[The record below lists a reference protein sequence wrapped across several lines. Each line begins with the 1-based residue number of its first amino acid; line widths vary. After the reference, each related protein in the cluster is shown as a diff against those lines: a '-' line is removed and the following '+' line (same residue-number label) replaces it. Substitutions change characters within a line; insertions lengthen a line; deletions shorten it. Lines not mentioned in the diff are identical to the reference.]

1 MSIDS
6 WFDTVIED
14 LYCFRA
20 WSSQNIGKIWEEKS
34 CKKWQMWAMKGNS
47 TCCFLGKKTE
57 LMARSDKKQVFNWL
71 PFIFIVKGNFFLC
84 TSPSSSCSYLWIA
97 AKLLVEDPN
106 DLRRSNSKTFLSL
119 IASLDNKSSS
129 GLVARLFTTDTTFH
143 TFKSIPDLI
152 IIPFDPLFSQESS
165 LFLSVAPF
173 THCLKISKKCLML
186 LQPGGGNQAI
196 WRYI

>member
-1 MSIDS
+1 MI
-6 WFDTVIED
+6 WH
-14 LYCFRA
+14 CFIVLELKKAVKTQEKFGRKRA
-20 WSSQNIGKIWEEKS
+20 VKS
-34 CKKWQMWAMKGNS
+34 DKCGLWKGIVLVV
-47 TCCFLGKKTE
+47 FGEKKTE

>member
-1 MSIDS
+1 MI
-6 WFDTVIED
+6 WH
-14 LYCFRA
+14 CFIVLELKKAVKTQEKFGRKRA
-20 WSSQNIGKIWEEKS
+20 VKS
-34 CKKWQMWAMKGNS
+34 DKCGLWKGIVLVV
-47 TCCFLGKKTE
+47 FGKKTE

-186 LQPGGGNQAI
+186 L
-196 WRYI
+196 